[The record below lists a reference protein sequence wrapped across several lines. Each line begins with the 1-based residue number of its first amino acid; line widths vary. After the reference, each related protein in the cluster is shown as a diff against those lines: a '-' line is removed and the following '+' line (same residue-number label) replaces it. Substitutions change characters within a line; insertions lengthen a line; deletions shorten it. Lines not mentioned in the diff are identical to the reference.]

1 MGDGQQANNPWLQE
15 FPDPITRVSWDNYVT
30 VSNADAKELGMIN
43 EIVANGGLNGS
54 YATIT
59 TKEGLN

>member
-1 MGDGQQANNPWLQE
+1 
-15 FPDPITRVSWDNYVT
+15 VT
-30 VSNADAKELGMIN
+30 VSNADAKELGMSN

-59 TKEGLN
+59 TKMELS